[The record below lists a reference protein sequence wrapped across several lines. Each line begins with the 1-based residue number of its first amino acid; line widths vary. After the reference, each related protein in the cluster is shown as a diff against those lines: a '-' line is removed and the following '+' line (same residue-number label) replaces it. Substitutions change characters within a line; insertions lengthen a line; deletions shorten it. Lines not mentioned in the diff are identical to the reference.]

1 MSLPLIDFRGKITHE
16 TDAVLEALHQ
26 ATGRDRSEI
35 VREVLAQW
43 AESKIHEASLI
54 DQRLRREG
62 LRGIAGGIAGNVRE
76 DEGAQGI
83 AGERQGATSPSRRR
97 SA

>member
-1 MSLPLIDFRGKITHE
+1 MSLPLVDFRGKITHE

-35 VREVLAQW
+35 VRDVLADW
-43 AESKIHEASLI
+43 ADKKIHEASLI

-62 LRGIAGGIAGNVRE
+62 LRGIAGGIAGHRGE
-76 DEGAQGI
+76 DEGARGS
-83 AGERQGATSPSRRR
+83 ERDLGSSRARG
-97 SA
+97 

>member
-1 MSLPLIDFRGKITHE
+1 MSLPLVDFRGKITHE

-35 VREVLAQW
+35 VRDVLAQW
-43 AESKIHEASLI
+43 ADSKIHEASLI

-83 AGERQGATSPSRRR
+83 AGDSRPASRRR
-97 SA
+97 AA

>member
-26 ATGRDRSEI
+26 ACGRDRSEI
-35 VREVLAQW
+35 VREVLADW
-43 AESKIHEASLI
+43 AAGKIHEASLI
-54 DQRLRREG
+54 DLRLKREG
-62 LRGIAGGIAGNVRE
+62 LLGIDGGAAGSVRDSQGVRG
-76 DEGAQGI
+76 
-83 AGERQGATSPSRRR
+83 

>member
-1 MSLPLIDFRGKITHE
+1 MSIPLVDFRGKITHR

-35 VREVLAQW
+35 VREVLADW
-43 AESKIHEASLI
+43 AAAKIHEASLI

-62 LRGIAGGIAGNVRE
+62 LPGIDGGSAGSMR
-76 DEGAQGI
+76 DS
-83 AGERQGATSPSRRR
+83 QGAAGQKIRKDI
-97 SA
+97 